1 MEIRTSTHICVIT
14 VESVNFE
21 PPLVT
26 ELNAEPPPAR
36 YTASGQPWDSAMEV
50 IYFASSTNTV
60 IFLTFVLSLSLRVV
74 IKLFIFLFD
83 APLVLKWLQKFPE
96 YLTCFT

>member
-1 MEIRTSTHICVIT
+1 MLVVPSPNLLLFNLPLKSLIFLALITSASSLFQASMLLYSGAPTHFMVLLPIA

-36 YTASGQPWDSAMEV
+36 YTPAGQPWDSAMEV
-50 IYFASSTNTV
+50 IT
-60 IFLTFVLSLSLRVV
+60 L
-74 IKLFIFLFD
+74 
-83 APLVLKWLQKFPE
+83 
-96 YLTCFT
+96 YL